1 MIKQGFG
8 KSSKGNIMV
17 LVFDVEHYERREL
30 DGMTGK
36 ELYERALSDDEH
48 VSIYDDLDTFQED
61 LNDECVNVDGSWIY
75 FVERD

>member
-8 KSSKGNIMV
+8 RSSKGNIIV
-17 LVFDVEHYERREL
+17 LVFDVEHYERQEL
-30 DGMTGK
+30 DCMNGK

-48 VSIYDDLDTFQED
+48 ASIYDDLNTFQED